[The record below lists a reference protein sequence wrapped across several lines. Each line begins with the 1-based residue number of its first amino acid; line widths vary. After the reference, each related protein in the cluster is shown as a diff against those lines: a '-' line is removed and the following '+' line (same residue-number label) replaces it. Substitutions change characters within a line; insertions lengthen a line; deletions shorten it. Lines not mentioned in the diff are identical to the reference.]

1 MLSHLSCVQL
11 LAALWTIAYP
21 VPLSMGFSRQ
31 EYGSRLLC
39 PPPEDLPAPGIKS
52 ASLYVSCSGSRVLIT
67 STTLEEDTQIQSL
80 VGELRSHKGLLTWP
94 NKILLSDFHSL
105 SNIVTK
111 LLRTM
116 DVK

>member
-39 PPPEDLPAPGIKS
+39 PPPEDLPDPGIGPMSPGALAMQEDCFNAEPPEKPIFKHTK
-52 ASLYVSCSGSRVLIT
+52 ALCS
-67 STTLEEDTQIQSL
+67 
-80 VGELRSHKGLLTWP
+80 
-94 NKILLSDFHSL
+94 
-105 SNIVTK
+105 
-111 LLRTM
+111 
-116 DVK
+116 